1 VTRQHDGDEVDRFP
15 PAILPPT
22 DDDVDPTPLI
32 DTLARVALAIA
43 ERRAGQDSTQ
53 PAETLNTRSTCDTLD
68 REGQR
73 RVARGRRLLRLPRR
87 RA

>member
-1 VTRQHDGDEVDRFP
+1 VTRQHDGDEVDRVP
-15 PAILPPT
+15 PAILPPA

-43 ERRAGQDSTQ
+43 ERRAEQGNTQ
-53 PAETLNTRSTCDTLD
+53 PADTLNVCSTCDTLD

-73 RVARGRRLLRLPRR
+73 RVARSRRLLRLPRR

>member
-1 VTRQHDGDEVDRFP
+1 VTRQRDGDEVEWVAP
-15 PAILPPT
+15 TILPPT

-43 ERRAGQDSTQ
+43 ERRAGLGNAQ
-53 PAETLNTRSTCDTLD
+53 PADTLNARSTYGTLD

-73 RVARGRRLLRLPRR
+73 RVAHNRRLLRLPRR

>member
-1 VTRQHDGDEVDRFP
+1 M
-15 PAILPPT
+15 ILPPT

-43 ERRAGQDSTQ
+43 ERRAGHGNAQFPD
-53 PAETLNTRSTCDTLD
+53 TLNARSTCGTLD